1 MSCYLYRPS
10 AMNDPLH
17 AEKAESGDINDR
29 RLHAEDQA
37 RVDAFLKTGVN
48 SVERKPFR
56 PVLMIVLLIVVV
68 TGFSLLSQG
77 IALWAG
83 IY

>member
-1 MSCYLYRPS
+1 MPES
-10 AMNDPLH
+10 MH
-17 AEKAESGDINDR
+17 APKPETPEQDDNTR
-29 RLHAEDQA
+29 RLYPEDQA
-37 RVDAFLKTGVN
+37 RVDAVIKSGVN

-56 PVLMIVLLIVVV
+56 PVLMIILLIAVV

>member
-1 MSCYLYRPS
+1 MT
-10 AMNDPLH
+10 DPLH
-17 AEKAESGDINDR
+17 APKGESDDINER
-29 RLHAEDQA
+29 RLKPEDQA
-37 RVDAFLKTGVN
+37 RVDAFIKTGVN

-56 PVLMIVLLIVVV
+56 PVMMIVLLIAVV

-77 IALWAG
+77 IAIWAG

>member
-1 MSCYLYRPS
+1 MTES
-10 AMNDPLH
+10 MH
-17 AEKAESGDINDR
+17 ASNPKGSDDNER
-29 RLHAEDQA
+29 RLHPEDQA
-37 RVDAFLKTGVN
+37 RVDTFIKSGVN

-56 PVLMIVLLIVVV
+56 PIVMILLLIAVVS
-68 TGFSLLSQG
+68 GFSLLSQG

>member
-1 MSCYLYRPS
+1 
-10 AMNDPLH
+10 
-17 AEKAESGDINDR
+17 
-29 RLHAEDQA
+29 
-37 RVDAFLKTGVN
+37 
-48 SVERKPFR
+48 
-56 PVLMIVLLIVVV
+56 MILLLIAVV

>member
-1 MSCYLYRPS
+1 MT
-10 AMNDPLH
+10 DPLH
-17 AEKAESGDINDR
+17 AHEDQANDVNDS

-48 SVERKPFR
+48 SVDRKPFR
-56 PVLMIVLLIVVV
+56 PMLMIVLLIVVV

-83 IY
+83 VY

>member
-1 MSCYLYRPS
+1 MTESMHASKPKGS
-10 AMNDPLH
+10 NDN
-17 AEKAESGDINDR
+17 ER
-29 RLHAEDQA
+29 RLHPEDQA
-37 RVDAFLKTGVN
+37 RVDTFIKSGVN

-56 PVLMIVLLIVVV
+56 PIVMILLLIAVVS
-68 TGFSLLSQG
+68 GFSLLSQG

>member
-1 MSCYLYRPS
+1 M
-10 AMNDPLH
+10 
-17 AEKAESGDINDR
+17 
-29 RLHAEDQA
+29 
-37 RVDAFLKTGVN
+37 DAFIKTGVN

-56 PVLMIVLLIVVV
+56 PVLMIVLLIAVV

-77 IALWAG
+77 IAIWAG